1 MKKIN
6 EIFSYRNLQSSSR
19 TELDSPNDL
28 VGIKSS
34 LAKKS
39 HKPIEIFNEHKR
51 KMSFNVSGFLNKDI
65 PSQIFNIYGD
75 PTLPDIKN
83 GKPKHRKYNKSLND
97 LKESSISTL
106 SKKKLM
112 ITEQKYSPNSRLK
125 EINTL
130 QKENE
135 ILKKK
140 LLFKTTELEE
150 VDEFRFSMKELEF
163 STNFNEKRV
172 NSLKAQILKQQKYI
186 TKLEKTL
193 KLMKIFFNDSKS
205 FLNLFIEISS
215 KYQERPKNRTKDKT
229 SLSLD
234 ENLQKMDAETFR
246 ETLDKLIRTN
256 KNPDL
261 FKEFIENFNKSF
273 KLILKYERSNK
284 EFEGLFKKTENKI
297 IDKNEKKPS
306 ENNNWRNNLSYQ
318 SPIEN
323 FVEKYKSFFNIKT
336 FFNILEPK
344 ETEKISV
351 NFENLLVL
359 MKKVENLFKTLDTFD
374 NFKNNE
380 FFFNTH
386 DDSFKLS
393 QENCENFTDFLISN
407 SQTNFIALNYSKIME
422 VESNLSLL
430 LNDLVHFEYEFI
442 YKKEEI
448 SLNKIVSLQERLRKN
463 VKKLIELGVRLSE
476 TEDANLLY
484 LLEKNIKGERETI
497 FKNNA
502 KKNNVPYF
510 LLALKSEEIK
520 KDFKNCC
527 IYIKEFM
534 INLPEIILQD
544 EIQQKKIKKVDYIVD
559 LLTSIFEQNEVF
571 NQILELD
578 LYKQKETNDHL
589 KDSISEIQNFFTQ
602 RNNNFNHFFS
612 NIKEKLFEISAQIDS
627 LPEKNSDSLIKRIKK
642 KFEDVLQGLTE
653 IPYENP
659 SEKKMKL
666 NRLFEEY
673 ELKFSIM
680 LKKWNLFMNSISK
693 LKDHI

>member
-19 TELDSPNDL
+19 TELDSPNEFI
-28 VGIKSS
+28 GIKSS
-34 LAKKS
+34 LAQKG
-39 HKPIEIFNEHKR
+39 HKPIEIFNDHKR

-65 PSQIFNIYGD
+65 PSQLFNIYAD
-75 PTLPDIKN
+75 PSFPNINN

-97 LKESSISTL
+97 LKDSSISTL

-125 EINTL
+125 EINSL

-140 LLFKTTELEE
+140 LLFQTNALEE
-150 VDEFRFSMKELEF
+150 VDEFRYSMKELEF

-172 NSLKAQILKQQKYI
+172 NSLKAQILKQQNYI
-186 TKLEKTL
+186 TKLEKTF
-193 KLMKIFFNDSKS
+193 KLMRIFFNDSKS

-215 KYQERPKNRTKDKT
+215 KYQEKLKSRTKDKT
-229 SLSLD
+229 VLSLD
-234 ENLQKMDAETFR
+234 ENLQKMDAETFK
-246 ETLDKLIRTN
+246 EALDKLIRTN

-284 EFEGLFKKTENKI
+284 EFEGLFRKTELKSAE
-297 IDKNEKKPS
+297 KNEKNPLDNK
-306 ENNNWRNNLSYQ
+306 RNNLIYQ
-318 SPIEN
+318 NPIES
-323 FVEKYKSFFNIKT
+323 FVEKYKSCFNIKT

-359 MKKVENLFKTLDTFD
+359 MKKVEDLFKKLDTFD

-380 FFFNTH
+380 FYFNTN

-393 QENCENFTDFLISN
+393 HENYENFTDFLISI
-407 SQTNFIALNYSKIME
+407 SKTNFIGLNYSKIME
-422 VESNLSLL
+422 VESDLSLL
-430 LNDLVHFEYEFI
+430 LNDLVHFEYDFI
-442 YKKEEI
+442 YKKNEI

-484 LLEKNIKGERETI
+484 LLEKNVKGEREI
-497 FKNNA
+497 LFKNNV

-534 INLPEIILQD
+534 INLPENVLQD
-544 EIQQKKIKKVDYIVD
+544 EIQQKKIKKIDYLVD
-559 LLTSIFEQNEVF
+559 LLTSIYEQNEVF

-589 KDSISEIQNFFTQ
+589 KDSISEIQTFFTQ
-602 RNNNFNHFFS
+602 RNNNFNQFFS
-612 NIKEKLFEISAQIDS
+612 NIKEKLFELSTQIDS
-627 LPEKNSDSLIKRIKK
+627 LPEKSSDSLVKKIKK
-642 KFEDVLQGLTE
+642 KFEDVLQNLTE

-693 LKDHI
+693 IKDNI